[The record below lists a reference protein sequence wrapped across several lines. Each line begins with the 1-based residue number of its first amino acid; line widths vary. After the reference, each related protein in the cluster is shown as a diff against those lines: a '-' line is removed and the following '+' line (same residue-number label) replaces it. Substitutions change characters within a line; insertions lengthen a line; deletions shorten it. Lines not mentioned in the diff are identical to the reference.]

1 MQKTISQ
8 VNTKEQKVTIG
19 DTTITFGNLYI
30 EPEIGETAIK
40 VTIDRKN
47 GFPKNADIVVPNGKG
62 SVTIGGKK
70 YDFTLS
76 GMALQKVSNTRASGR
91 FILGLQN
98 WNEESEKVFKCDKI
112 KGNKLNLSISD
123 LEYQGAITPVS
134 NDFIELLKNVPV
146 VTDVV
151 KIPDVVEKD
160 LKIGGGVLPPKGLN
174 ISMVND
180 ESQPLVDN
188 IGFVAG
194 KLQISLKKGKGICS
208 VGFINKS
215 TGKKVE
221 DTSSFGIS
229 MVGEYKFRVY
239 NIKDMKE
246 LANYTPIW
254 EERTTIE
261 TDKGE
266 VQITFIAK

>member
-1 MQKTISQ
+1 M
-8 VNTKEQKVTIG
+8 
-19 DTTITFGNLYI
+19 
-30 EPEIGETAIK
+30 
-40 VTIDRKN
+40 
-47 GFPKNADIVVPNGKG
+47 VPNGKG

-70 YDFTLS
+70 YDFCLS
-76 GMALQKVSNTRASGR
+76 GTELQKVSNTRVNGR

-98 WNEESEKVFKCDKI
+98 WNKESEKVFKCDKI
-112 KGNKLNLSISD
+112 KGNNLNLAISD
-123 LEYQGAITPVS
+123 LEYKGAITPVS
-134 NDFIELLKNVPV
+134 NDFIELLKKVPV

-151 KIPDVVEKD
+151 KIPDSMEKD

-180 ESQPLVDN
+180 ENEPLVDN
-188 IGFVAG
+188 IGFVTG
-194 KLQISLKKGKGICS
+194 KLQISLKGKELCS
-208 VGFINKS
+208 VGFVNKT

-221 DTSSFGIS
+221 GTPSFG
-229 MVGEYKFRVY
+229 MREYGEYKFRAY

-254 EERTTIE
+254 EELTTIE